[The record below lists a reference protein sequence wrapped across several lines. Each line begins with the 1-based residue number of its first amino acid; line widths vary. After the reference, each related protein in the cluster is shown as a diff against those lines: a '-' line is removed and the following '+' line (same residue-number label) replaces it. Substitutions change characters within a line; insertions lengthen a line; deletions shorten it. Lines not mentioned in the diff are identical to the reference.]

1 MLERKYGRR
10 WANVR
15 LCDDMVIRGVCVV
28 ADGGREWCLVVVCG
42 GW

>member
-1 MLERKYGRR
+1 VG
-10 WANVR
+10 
-15 LCDDMVIRGVCVV
+15 LCDDVVVRGVDVV